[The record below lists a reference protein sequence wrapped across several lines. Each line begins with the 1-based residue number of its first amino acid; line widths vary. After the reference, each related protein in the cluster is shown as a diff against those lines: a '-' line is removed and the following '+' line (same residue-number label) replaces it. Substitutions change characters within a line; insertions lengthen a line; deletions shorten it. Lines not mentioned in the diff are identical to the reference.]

1 MTDEDTM
8 LALPA
13 LDTTPS
19 LTLHADTAQAL
30 AEYLSGLFED
40 GKAISAMSD
49 VNVTVKVPGLEKRTA
64 YTGSGLGAVV
74 GPMLAP
80 WIAC

>member
-19 LTLHADTAQAL
+19 LTPHADTAL

-40 GKAISAMSD
+40 GKAISAMVD
-49 VNVTVKVPGLEKRTA
+49 VSVTVEVSGLEKRAA

-74 GPMLAP
+74 GLMLAP